1 MKLCVTEGR
10 IMKPNQLTRPRDMKM
25 ALAVC
30 FILTPP
36 ILLLGSILWLFMGEW
51 FPQRLTQVIASFTG
65 WW

>member
-1 MKLCVTEGR
+1 
-10 IMKPNQLTRPRDMKM
+10 MKPHQLTRSRDMKM

-30 FILTPP
+30 FVLTPS
-36 ILLLGSILWLFMGEW
+36 ILLLGSILWLFMGDW